1 MTAYK
6 QESSSHNM
14 AVLRNLPRPRLSD
27 ALLEADC
34 RLRLLW
40 APAGSGKSALLDEC
54 LARCPSD
61 TRVVRVD
68 LRGQPLSAEALL
80 VKLARA
86 LALSVEEPAQVQ
98 ETLVSFNQPL
108 WLVLDDYP
116 RFPNEALDLALNEL
130 IQESSSCLRWWI
142 ASRRRPQ
149 LQLTRLLLGGELFEL
164 DGRELAF
171 TVDELGDWL
180 RLAGYELQRQELLE
194 LHQRSLGWC
203 AGVRLRL
210 IGSRPGLPLQAEG
223 NASLLLDYLR
233 REVLDEL
240 PGDWQLALFSL
251 AHFPQFE
258 AQLCEQL
265 LGAGEGAN
273 LLEQLKTCALFVVPV
288 DQDAQWLRIHPA
300 VAPLLAE
307 QLPSSMAKALF
318 RKACQHY
325 LAQEQVRPAV
335 EFALQAGQPEV
346 AASLMERYT
355 EDRLLQG
362 RGIALLLEWQSELP
376 EDMLVSTLRL
386 TLLNAWATVLSGR
399 LEETQHYIQALERF
413 LPQPNA
419 RRQYELIA
427 QLKALT
433 GKLHFHSGQIEAAV
447 VLLSEA
453 IDELPERAWSQRL
466 LCRLMLVEHALFK
479 GQFEQAQELNRESIR
494 LAREHGSLAYE
505 SLLTLEHAKLLEMR
519 GELLRAESLLRRLH
533 VELTQAWGTE
543 PSPMRGRTQLLWGS
557 LLLQRGHYQEAEATL
572 LAGIEES
579 RVCSDPALVW
589 GCLGLVELDALHG
602 DYASAFARI
611 ADAERELQYQHV
623 DPQHYRGV
631 LLAAKVRLWL
641 AQGQHE
647 PVQKSLQPS
656 QEAPCHLAPF
666 GVPDLDLRL
675 NLLLNLA
682 RLQGEGRA
690 EALCA
695 LEQMHA
701 DALAAGRRPLAC
713 EIGFSLA
720 EGLHAEGRYPQ
731 AKQAFLDALAL
742 ARQMGLVSVEQS
754 LAQRN
759 PAMMR
764 WAVES
769 TGTLNAQLAL
779 LSKRELDVLKLIA
792 RGLSNQQIADQLF
805 ISLHTVKTH
814 AQRINFKLGVE
825 RRTQAVA
832 RAKELGLTD

>member
-1 MTAYK
+1 MKAHQ
-6 QESSSHNM
+6 QESSTHSM
-14 AVLRNLPRPRLSD
+14 LAPRNLPRPRLSD
-27 ALLEADC
+27 ALLQADC

-40 APAGSGKSALLDEC
+40 AAAGSGKSALLDEC
-54 LARCPSD
+54 LARCPAG
-61 TRVVRVD
+61 TQVVRLD

-86 LALSVEEPAQVQ
+86 LALPAEEPVQVRDALASL
-98 ETLVSFNQPL
+98 TQPL

-116 RFPNEALDLALNEL
+116 RFPNELLDQALNEL
-130 IQESSSCLRWWI
+130 IQESPPSLRWWI

-149 LQLTRLLLGGELFEL
+149 LQLTRLLLGGDLFEL

-171 TVDELGDWL
+171 TLDELGECL
-180 RLAGYELQRQELLE
+180 RRAGYELQRQELLE
-194 LHQRSLGWC
+194 LHQRSQGWC
-203 AGVRLRL
+203 AGIRLRL
-210 IGSRPGLPLQAEG
+210 IGSRPGQPLPAES
-223 NASLLLDYLR
+223 NAALLLDYLR
-233 REVLDEL
+233 REMLDEL

-251 AHFPQFE
+251 AHFPQFD

-265 LGAGEGAN
+265 LGTGEGAE
-273 LLEQLKTCALFVVPV
+273 LLAQLHACALFVEPL
-288 DQDAQWLRIHPA
+288 DQDGQSQRIHPA

-307 QLPSSMAKALF
+307 QLPASMAKALF

-325 LAQEQVRPAV
+325 LARDQVRPAV

-362 RGIALLLEWQSELP
+362 RGIALLLEWQHELP
-376 EDMLVSTLRL
+376 EEMLISTLRL

-399 LEETQHYIQALERF
+399 LDDSQHYVQALERF

-419 RRQYELIA
+419 RRQHELIA

-433 GKLHFHSGQIEAAV
+433 GKLAFHRGDIELAM

-466 LCRLMLVEHALFK
+466 LCRLMLVEHALFN
-479 GQFEQAQELNRESIR
+479 GRFERAQELNRDSIK
-494 LAREHGSLAYE
+494 LAREYGSLAYE

-519 GELLRAESLLRRLH
+519 GELLRSESLLRRLH
-533 VELTQAWGTE
+533 AELTQVWGTE
-543 PSPMRGRTQLLWGS
+543 PSPMRGRTQLLWGN
-557 LLLQRGHYQEAEATL
+557 LLLQRGHYQDAEAAFV
-572 LAGIEES
+572 AGIEES

-631 LLAAKVRLWL
+631 LLAAKARLWL

-647 PVQKSLQPS
+647 AVLKCLQ
-656 QEAPCHLAPF
+656 QARDAACHLAPF

-682 RLQGEGRA
+682 RLHGEGRTA
-690 EALCA
+690 ALGT

-701 DALAAGRRPLAC
+701 EALAAGRRPLAC
-713 EIGFSLA
+713 EIGFCLA

-792 RGLSNQQIADQLF
+792 QGLSNQQIAETLF

-814 AQRINFKLGVE
+814 SQRINFKLGVE

-832 RAKELGLTD
+832 RAKDLGLTD

>member
-1 MTAYK
+1 MNAHQQVPSTYSMPAP
-6 QESSSHNM
+6 
-14 AVLRNLPRPRLSD
+14 RNLPRPRLSD

-40 APAGSGKSALLDEC
+40 AAAGSGKSALLDEC
-54 LARCPSD
+54 LARCPAD
-61 TRVVRVD
+61 TRVVRLD

-80 VKLARA
+80 AKLARA
-86 LALSVEEPAQVQ
+86 LAQEPEQVLD
-98 ETLVSFNQPL
+98 TLTSLTQPL

-116 RFPNEALDLALNEL
+116 RFPNDALDQALNEL
-130 IQESSSCLRWWI
+130 VQESSPSLRWWI

-180 RLAGYELQRQELLE
+180 RGAGYELPRTELLE

-203 AGVRLRL
+203 AGIRLRV
-210 IGSRPGLPLQAEG
+210 IGSRPGHALPAEG

-233 REVLDEL
+233 REMLDEL

-251 AHFPQFE
+251 AHFPQFD

-265 LGAGEGAN
+265 LGAGEGAEI
-273 LLEQLKTCALFVVPV
+273 LAQLKTCALFVEPL
-288 DQDAQWLRIHPA
+288 DQDGQLQRIHPA

-307 QLPSSMAKALF
+307 QLPTSMAKALF

-325 LAQEQVRPAV
+325 LIQDQVRPAV

-362 RGIALLLEWQSELP
+362 RGIALLLEWQNELP
-376 EDMLVSTLRL
+376 EEMLVSTVRL

-399 LEETQHYIQALERF
+399 LSESQHYIQALERF

-419 RRQYELIA
+419 QRQYELIA

-433 GKLHFHSGQIEAAV
+433 GKLAFHTGNMDRAMA
-447 VLLSEA
+447 LLTEA

-466 LCRLMLVEHALFK
+466 LCRLMLVEKALFD
-479 GQFEQAQELNRESIR
+479 GDFELAQDFNRESIK

-519 GELLRAESLLRRLH
+519 GELLRAESLLRRLNA
-533 VELTQAWGTE
+533 ELTKAWGTE
-543 PSPMRGRTQLLWGS
+543 PSPMRARTQLLWGN
-557 LLLQRGHYQEAEATL
+557 LLLQRGNYQEAEAAFM
-572 LAGIEES
+572 AGIEEA

-631 LLAAKVRLWL
+631 LLAAKARLWL

-647 PVQKSLQPS
+647 AVQKSLQLAHDS
-656 QEAPCHLAPF
+656 GHLAPF

-682 RLQGEGRA
+682 CLQGEGRA
-690 EALCA
+690 AALQT
-695 LEQMHA
+695 LERMHI
-701 DALAAGRRPLAC
+701 DALASGRRPLAC

-792 RGLSNQQIADQLF
+792 RGLSNQQIAEQLF

-825 RRTQAVA
+825 RRTHAVA